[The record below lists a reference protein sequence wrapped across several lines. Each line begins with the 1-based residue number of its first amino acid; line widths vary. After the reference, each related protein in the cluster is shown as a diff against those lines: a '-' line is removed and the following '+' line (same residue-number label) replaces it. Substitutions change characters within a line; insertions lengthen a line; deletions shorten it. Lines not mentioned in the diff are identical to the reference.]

1 MINIIL
7 FSYNYRINVN
17 LMSTLTID
25 FAIHGTHSHKVFR
38 DILCT
43 LKYIIHNLQC
53 FVFDTCRIMQQSI
66 IITNVQNICFDIYRS
81 PGLFDVSHLQW
92 INDRPNALKHTI
104 HDVSKIMFTTAF
116 NEKQCT

>member
-53 FVFDTCRIMQQSI
+53 CLFDTCRIMQQSI
-66 IITNVQNICFDIYRS
+66 IITNVQNICFVIYRS
-81 PGLFDVSHLQW
+81 SGLFDVSNLQW
-92 INDRPNALKHTI
+92 TNDKPNTLNHTI
-104 HDVSKIMFTTAF
+104 HYVSKIMFSATY
-116 NEKQCT
+116 NDK